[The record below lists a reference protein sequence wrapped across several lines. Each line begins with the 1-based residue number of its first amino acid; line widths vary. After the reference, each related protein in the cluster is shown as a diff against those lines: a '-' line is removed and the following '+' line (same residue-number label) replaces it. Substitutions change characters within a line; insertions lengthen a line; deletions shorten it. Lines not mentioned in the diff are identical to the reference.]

1 MSFDD
6 KQEQRLR
13 DRFLLPPNPTD
24 SATQL
29 ALGLARPIT
38 GTQSQ
43 TPFQRDQECRANPSP
58 LTGRA
63 PDARAGCGWLFSEDG
78 PSTGAYGSRRGPMN
92 PDDREWIWDQQEAYK
107 RESMKRA
114 ARLDSCKDLAL
125 VTDPR
130 IGWCVGTGRGVV
142 TSGGAP
148 AFPRMAGGD
157 CAGPII
163 MNAAQC
169 PVGSTNG
176 ITDVCTPVE
185 GRLTAGCLERIV
197 PEAGC
202 AADGALAQALRSGYA
217 GTSDAFRNA
226 DRYLQQRGFSLH
238 AGIVNDG
245 RVSMEEAMNNVRAL
259 RALTDPNDG
268 GRAAQAAR
276 NLCFGTPFDPCAI
289 QAAEM
294 GPFDPVC
301 LRGEAL
307 RIGFRPEGHV
317 FRTLQTWS
325 ATRTW
330 SDVQAELRRLK
341 SVADRGEGKAQAAAI
356 GDVYGLSVKFPPQGC
371 NIQGITMYRYF
382 FPSHIQALFPIEG
395 PQTHFLGR
403 YILKNGFPN
412 TGSTFQDQTPAGG
425 ILTEGQRMV
434 TNFVPTMGGTY
445 IFTIACDDYVRLQI
459 NGQVLAEV
467 GCCNVPT
474 PSRPITLIAG
484 QSYRLVV
491 DLWNG
496 GGPWS
501 FVMTMTVNGTPQ
513 PLPISQMYM
522 PEDRR
527 MPLFDLEFGVSR
539 QSGDRIWD
547 RNELHQ
553 NLATT
558 WNRTAE
564 IAGRRCW
571 PVAPGRVI
579 SNNMKYSQGFRARA
593 FKTITLMVYVIALD
607 PAGPAVSKIF
617 SFFNT
622 SQSATLTNPRGRPT
636 EYTGN
641 DGRTQDLSLWLMW
654 GRIQL
659 QYRVQAR
666 PVIQTQ
672 YYYNDQT
679 IKFNKWT
686 HIAIVWDDDWEGYAM
701 YLDGKLAGQLRAPGP
716 APNQIFEQFRL
727 SDEPGWEGGIAWF
740 RGFDY
745 RLGPELIERDMA
757 NDWASL

>member
-1 MSFDD
+1 
-6 KQEQRLR
+6 
-13 DRFLLPPNPTD
+13 
-24 SATQL
+24 
-29 ALGLARPIT
+29 
-38 GTQSQ
+38 
-43 TPFQRDQECRANPSP
+43 
-58 LTGRA
+58 
-63 PDARAGCGWLFSEDG
+63 
-78 PSTGAYGSRRGPMN
+78 
-92 PDDREWIWDQQEAYK
+92 
-107 RESMKRA
+107 
-114 ARLDSCKDLAL
+114 
-125 VTDPR
+125 
-130 IGWCVGTGRGVV
+130 
-142 TSGGAP
+142 
-148 AFPRMAGGD
+148 MAGGD
-157 CAGPII
+157 CDGPII

-169 PVGSTNG
+169 PVGATNG
-176 ITDVCTPVE
+176 ITDVCAPVE
-185 GRLTAGCLERIV
+185 GRLSAGCLERIV

-202 AADGALAQALRSGYA
+202 ASDGALAQALRSGYA
-217 GTSDAFRNA
+217 GPSVRNA

-238 AGIVNDG
+238 AGIMNDG

-259 RALTDPNDG
+259 RALADPNDG
-268 GRAAQAAR
+268 SRAAQAAR
-276 NLCFGTPFDPCAI
+276 NLCFGAPFDPCAI

-307 RIGFRPEGHV
+307 RIGFRPEGNV

-330 SDVQAELRRLK
+330 ADVQAELRRLK

-371 NIQGITMYRYF
+371 NIQGIAMYRYF
-382 FPSHIQALFPIEG
+382 FPSHNGALFPIQG

-425 ILTEGQRMV
+425 VLTEGQRMV

-501 FVMTMTVNGTPQ
+501 FMMTMTVNGVQQ
-513 PLPISQMYM
+513 PLPTSQMYM

-527 MPLFDLEFGVSR
+527 MPMFDLEFGVSR
-539 QSGDRIWD
+539 MSGDRIWD
-547 RNELHQ
+547 RNELFQ
-553 NLATT
+553 NLAISDIVLG
-558 WNRTAE
+558 E
-564 IAGRRCW
+564 LAGRRCW
-571 PVAPGRVI
+571 LVRPGRVLT
-579 SNNMKYSQGFRARA
+579 NTMKYSQGFRARA
-593 FKTITLMVYVIALD
+593 FKTITLMVNVTNM
-607 PAGPAVSKIF
+607 GPSGKTTTIF

-622 SQSATLTNPRGRPT
+622 QASTTLTNPRGRPT
-636 EYTGN
+636 EYTGY
-641 DGRTQDLSLWLMW
+641 DARTQDLSLWLMN
-654 GRIQL
+654 GRVQL
-659 QYRVQAR
+659 QYRVLNR
-666 PVIQTQ
+666 PVIQTK
-672 YYYNDQT
+672 YYYNDQPIT
-679 IKFNKWT
+679 FGQWT
-686 HIAIVWDDDWEGYAM
+686 HIAIVWDDDWEGYAL
-701 YLDGKLAGQLRAPGP
+701 YLGGKLAGQLRAPGP
-716 APNQIFEQFRL
+716 SAALIFEQFRL
-727 SDEPGWEGGIAWF
+727 GGDEAGWEGGVAWM

-745 RLGPELIERDMA
+745 RLGPELIARDMA
-757 NDWASL
+757 NGWASL

>member
-1 MSFDD
+1 MSFDEQ
-6 KQEQRLR
+6 QEQRLR
-13 DRFLLPPNPTD
+13 DRFLLPPNATD

-38 GTQSQ
+38 GAQSQ
-43 TPFQRDQECRANPSP
+43 TPFQRDKECRANPSP
-58 LTGRA
+58 LTGRP

-107 RESMKRA
+107 RESIKRA

-130 IGWCVGTGRGVV
+130 IGWCVSTGRGVV

-157 CAGPII
+157 CDGPII

-169 PVGSTNG
+169 PVGATNG
-176 ITDVCTPVE
+176 ITDVCAPVE
-185 GRLTAGCLERIV
+185 GRLSAGCLERIV

-202 AADGALAQALRSGYA
+202 ASDGALAQALRSGYA
-217 GTSDAFRNA
+217 GPSVRNA

-238 AGIVNDG
+238 AGIMNDG

-259 RALTDPNDG
+259 RALADPNDG
-268 GRAAQAAR
+268 SRAAQAAR
-276 NLCFGTPFDPCAI
+276 NLCFGAPFDPCAI

-307 RIGFRPEGHV
+307 RIGFRPEGNV

-330 SDVQAELRRLK
+330 ADVQAELRRLK

-371 NIQGITMYRYF
+371 NIQGIAMYRYF
-382 FPSHIQALFPIEG
+382 FPSHNGALFPIQG

-425 ILTEGQRMV
+425 VLTEGQRMV

-501 FVMTMTVNGTPQ
+501 FMMTMTVNGVQQ
-513 PLPISQMYM
+513 PLPTSQMYM

-527 MPLFDLEFGVSR
+527 MPMFDLEFGVSR
-539 QSGDRIWD
+539 MSGDRIWD
-547 RNELHQ
+547 RNELFQ
-553 NLATT
+553 NLAISDIVLG
-558 WNRTAE
+558 E
-564 IAGRRCW
+564 LAGRRCW
-571 PVAPGRVI
+571 LVRPGRVLT
-579 SNNMKYSQGFRARA
+579 NTMKYSQGFRARA
-593 FKTITLMVYVIALD
+593 FKTITLMVNVTNM
-607 PAGPAVSKIF
+607 GPSGKTTTIF

-622 SQSATLTNPRGRPT
+622 QASTTLTNPRGRPT
-636 EYTGN
+636 EYTGY
-641 DGRTQDLSLWLMW
+641 DARTQDLSLWLMN
-654 GRIQL
+654 GRVQL
-659 QYRVQAR
+659 QYRVLNR
-666 PVIQTQ
+666 PVIQTK
-672 YYYNDQT
+672 YYYNDQPIT
-679 IKFNKWT
+679 FGQWT
-686 HIAIVWDDDWEGYAM
+686 HIAIVWDDDWEGYAL
-701 YLDGKLAGQLRAPGP
+701 YLGGKLAGQLRAPGP
-716 APNQIFEQFRL
+716 SAALIFEQFRL
-727 SDEPGWEGGIAWF
+727 GGDEAGWEGGVAWM

-745 RLGPELIERDMA
+745 RLGPELIARDMA
-757 NDWASL
+757 NGWASL